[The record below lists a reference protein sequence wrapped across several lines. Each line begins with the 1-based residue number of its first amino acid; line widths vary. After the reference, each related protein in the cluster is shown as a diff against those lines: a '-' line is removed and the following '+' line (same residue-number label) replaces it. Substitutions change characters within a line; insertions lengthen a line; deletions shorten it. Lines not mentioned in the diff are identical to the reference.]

1 MTLISPVIINGV
13 DISDFI
19 EYKGLSWSYRY
30 VHGNNEGMTLA
41 GVQQMDILGV
51 KADLEISCIPLTYAQ
66 VMTLLGAIS
75 TTPVTV
81 NYDDPMLGNV
91 TKTMHPSDQ
100 SASFLKEMPVAG
112 ELAAVWDGIS
122 FRLEEL

>member
-51 KADLEISCIPLTYAQ
+51 KADLSISCIPLTYAQ
-66 VMTLLGAIS
+66 VQTLLGAIS
-75 TTPVTV
+75 STPVKV

-112 ELAAVWDGIS
+112 TMSAVWDGIS
-122 FRLEEL
+122 FKLEEL